1 MSQALPATANVVI
14 IGGGVMGASAAFH
27 LAEAGV
33 RDVVLLEM
41 GEFASGSTS
50 KAAGGVRAQFSDP
63 INIELGA
70 RGLAAFENFHIR
82 PGYAIDLHQVG
93 YLFLLT
99 TPAQV
104 ETYRQS
110 IALQNAMGIESRL
123 LSREEAQALSP
134 AAITD
139 DVLGAAYHARDG
151 YCSTENVVLGY
162 ISGARRHGARA
173 FTNVRVD
180 GIEVSNGQIS
190 AVHTPLGN
198 IQTATV
204 ICAAGAWSARIAELA
219 GMELPIEPLRRQI
232 LVTEPLPTALL
243 SQFPDGQAMTIDA
256 DTTFYWHREGP
267 GVLYGMSFRD
277 ETPGFKFE
285 YSDEWLPSLAD
296 AMERRCPSLLQVGI
310 AHKWAGLYEVTPD
323 HNALVG
329 ESDTV
334 SRFLYAA
341 GFSGHGF
348 LQGPAIG
355 EVLRDLYLGVEP
367 VIDVRPFSANR
378 FAAGMRRDEVNIV

>member
-70 RGLAAFENFHIR
+70 RGLSAFENFHIR

-139 DVLGAAYHARDG
+139 DVLGAAHHARDG

-162 ISGARRHGARA
+162 ISGARRHGAQA

-190 AVHTPLGN
+190 AVRTPLGN

-219 GMELPIEPLRRQI
+219 GVELPIEPLRRQI
-232 LVTEPLPTALL
+232 LVTEPLPTSLL

-296 AMERRCPSLLQVGI
+296 AMERRCPSLLEVGI

>member
-1 MSQALPATANVVI
+1 MSTAFPTSAEVVI
-14 IGGGVMGASAAFH
+14 VGGGVMGASAAFH

-33 RDVVLLEM
+33 RDVVVLEM

-70 RGLAAFENFHIR
+70 RGLAAFENFHER
-82 PGYAIDLHQVG
+82 PGYEIDLHQVG

-99 TPAQV
+99 SEQQV
-104 ETYRQS
+104 ETYRRS
-110 IALQNAMGIESRL
+110 IALQNSMGINSRL

-134 AAITD
+134 AAVTD
-139 DVLGAAYHARDG
+139 DVLAAAYHDRDG

-162 ISGARRHGARA
+162 IGGARRFGAQA
-173 FTNVRVD
+173 FTQVEVLGFELTAGTITAVRTSRGD
-180 GIEVSNGQIS
+180 I
-190 AVHTPLGN
+190 
-198 IQTATV
+198 ATNAV
-204 ICAAGAWSARIAELA
+204 ICTAGAWSAGIAAMA
-219 GMELPIEPLRRQI
+219 GVELPIEPLRRQI
-232 LVTEPLPTALL
+232 LVTEPLPDELVEA
-243 SQFPDGQAMTIDA
+243 FPNGQAMTIDA
-256 DTTFYWHREGP
+256 ETTFYWHREGP
-267 GVLYGMSFRD
+267 GVLYGMSYRG
-277 ETPGFKFE
+277 ETTGFKLD
-285 YSDEWLPSLAD
+285 YSDEWLSDLAD
-296 AMERRCPSLLQVGI
+296 AMERRCPALLDVGV

-329 ESDTV
+329 ESRQV

-367 VIDVRPFSANR
+367 VVDVRPFSADR
-378 FAAGMRRDEVNIV
+378 FAAGLRRDEVNIV

>member
-1 MSQALPATANVVI
+1 MSSALPTTADVVI

-33 RDVVLLEM
+33 RNVVVLEM
-41 GEFASGSTS
+41 GDFASGSTS

-70 RGLAAFENFHIR
+70 RGLAAFENFHVR
-82 PGYAIDLHQVG
+82 PGYEIDLHQVG

-99 TPAQV
+99 SDAQV

-123 LSREEAQALSP
+123 LTREEAQALSP
-134 AAITD
+134 AALTD
-139 DVLGAAYHARDG
+139 DVLAAAYHARDG

-162 ISGARRHGARA
+162 IAGARRHGARA
-173 FTNVRVD
+173 FTHVRVT
-180 GIEVSNGQIS
+180 GIDVSNGRIA
-190 AVHTPLGN
+190 AVRTSHGDIATS
-198 IQTATV
+198 TV
-204 ICAAGAWSARIAELA
+204 ICAAGAWSAEIAAYA
-219 GMELPIEPLRRQI
+219 GVELPIEPLRRQI
-232 LVTEPLPTALL
+232 LVTEPLPDSLHD
-243 SQFPDGQAMTIDA
+243 QFPDGQAMTIDA
-256 DTTFYWHREGP
+256 ETTFYWHREGP

-277 ETPGFKFE
+277 ETPGFKLD
-285 YSDEWLPSLAD
+285 YSDEWLPALAD
-296 AMERRCPSLLQVGI
+296 AMERRCPALLEVGV

-329 ESDTV
+329 ESESV

-367 VIDVRPFSANR
+367 VIDMRPFSADR
-378 FAAGMRRDEVNIV
+378 FAAGLRRDEVNIV